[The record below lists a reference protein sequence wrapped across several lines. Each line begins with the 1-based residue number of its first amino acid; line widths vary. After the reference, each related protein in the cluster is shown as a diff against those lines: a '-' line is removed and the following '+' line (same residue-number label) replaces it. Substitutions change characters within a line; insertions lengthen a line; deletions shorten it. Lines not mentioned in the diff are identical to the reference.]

1 VFFYSTDHLGSTVL
15 VANHL
20 GQDVWRGDTSPFGDS
35 VSGSGEL
42 SDSERLKYT
51 GKDYDE
57 DIGLYHFNARWYDA
71 ETARFISEDP
81 ARDGVSWFAYVGN
94 NPLRYID
101 PTGLRRVDGDSADSN
116 QDRQQRRADRETRR
130 REREERRQARQAE
143 RSRRR
148 RTVDSGDTVSG
159 MAAIALN
166 DRDIAYTNGD
176 LYDYVEQILEENGI
190 EDPRNIKPGD
200 ELNFNYPDFL
210 PRTNEP
216 SLEMN
221 QSAEEM
227 IIDDFYETADRESLG
242 ADLLN
247 DAVGLNAIL
256 NSSNPAGGMVKGTV
270 GIAGAS
276 TTGGLS
282 LLLAYDGLIETVGNF
297 AEILDANVNGRPVKL
312 EAGINGIE
320 DILVPVI
327 SPAIQNPQNVDLIE
341 TVIDTGVDYLNL
353 VNN

>member
-1 VFFYSTDHLGSTVL
+1 
-15 VANHL
+15 
-20 GQDVWRGDTSPFGDS
+20 
-35 VSGSGEL
+35 
-42 SDSERLKYT
+42 
-51 GKDYDE
+51 
-57 DIGLYHFNARWYDA
+57 
-71 ETARFISEDP
+71 
-81 ARDGVSWFAYVGN
+81 VSWFAYVGN

-101 PTGLRRVDGDSADSN
+101 PTGLRRVDCDSADSN

-256 NSSNPAGGMVKGTV
+256 NSSNPAGGKVKGTV